1 MPKKKRFQEKFL
13 ITIQK
18 KELTLLRQYAQELS
32 IKLGVTISL
41 SALIRQGIKKV
52 LKDGGM
58 YDRYP
63 IDRDGR

>member
-63 IDRDGR
+63 IDRDGQ